1 MLAPRSTSAPP
12 PSSAPRP
19 ERAAVQPMRVIVT
32 RPAAQAADWVRRL
45 QAEHI
50 DAVPLPL
57 IGVAPAA
64 DASAVESAWA
74 TLATQRL
81 VVFVSPN
88 AVEHFFALRPAG
100 ARWPAGVLAGS
111 PGPGTTRSL
120 LDLGVPAA
128 HTVAPAAD
136 AAQFDSEALWQQLE
150 VQDWHGAGVLI
161 VRGDGGRDWLA
172 DTLRGRGA
180 QVAHVAAYRREA
192 PVFDAAQRSLLTAA
206 LHEPAAHLWYFSSSE
221 AIDHLE
227 RIAAVHEP
235 LRWAGAS
242 ALATHPRI
250 AARARRLGIGRVLES
265 RPPLEAV
272 VACIQS
278 LRS

>member
-1 MLAPRSTSAPP
+1 
-12 PSSAPRP
+12 
-19 ERAAVQPMRVIVT
+19 MRVIVT
-32 RPAAQAADWVRRL
+32 RPAAQAADWVLRL
-45 QAEHI
+45 RAEQI
-50 DAVPLPL
+50 DAVALPL

-64 DASAVESAWA
+64 DAAAVEDAWA

-88 AVEHFFALRPAG
+88 AAEHFFARRPAG
-100 ARWPAGVLAGS
+100 LRWPAGVLAGS

-120 LDLGVPAA
+120 LELGVPAA
-128 HTVAPAAD
+128 QTVSPAAD
-136 AAQFDSEALWQQLE
+136 SAQFDSEALWQQLTA
-150 VQDWHGAGVLI
+150 QDWQGAGALI

-172 DTLRGRGA
+172 DTLRSRGA
-180 QVAHVAAYRREA
+180 KVAHVAAYRREA
-192 PVFDAAQRSLLTAA
+192 PQLNAVQQALLAAA
-206 LHEPAAHLWYFSSSE
+206 LHAPAEQLWYFSSSE

-227 RIAAVHEP
+227 RVSVAFAP
-235 LRWAGAS
+235 LRWAEAR

-250 AARARRLGIGRVLES
+250 AERARQLGIVQVAEC

-278 LRS
+278 MRS

>member
-1 MLAPRSTSAPP
+1 ML
-12 PSSAPRP
+12 
-19 ERAAVQPMRVIVT
+19 RVIVT

-45 QAEHI
+45 GAAQI
-50 DAVPLPL
+50 DAVALPL
-57 IGVAPAA
+57 IGVAPAL
-64 DASAVESAWA
+64 DPTAVEAAWA

-100 ARWPAGVLAGS
+100 ACWPAAVLAGS
-111 PGPGTTRSL
+111 PGPGTTRTL
-120 LDLGVPAA
+120 LDLGVPGDQ
-128 HTVAPAAD
+128 TVAPAAD
-136 AAQFDSEALWQQLE
+136 AEQFDSEALWQQLAA
-150 VQDWHGAGVLI
+150 QDWQAAPVLI

-180 QVAHVAAYRREA
+180 HVAHVAAYRREA
-192 PVFDAAQRSLLTAA
+192 PVFDAAQRALLAA
-206 LHEPAAHLWYFSSSE
+206 SLHEPASHLWYFSSSE

-227 RIAAVHEP
+227 RLCVSFEAP
-235 LRWAGAS
+235 RWAEAR

-250 AARARRLGIGRVLES
+250 AERARQLGIARVTEC

-278 LRS
+278 MRS

>member
-1 MLAPRSTSAPP
+1 
-12 PSSAPRP
+12 
-19 ERAAVQPMRVIVT
+19 MRVIVT
-32 RPAAQAADWVRRL
+32 RPAAQAADWVLRL
-45 QAEHI
+45 HAEHV
-50 DAVPLPL
+50 DAVALPL

-64 DASAVESAWA
+64 DPAAVERAWA

-81 VVFVSPN
+81 VMFVSPN
-88 AVEHFFALRPAG
+88 AVEHFFALRPVG
-100 ARWPAGVLAGS
+100 VRWPAGVLAGS

-120 LDLGVPAA
+120 LGLGVPAA
-128 HTVAPAAD
+128 QTVAPADD
-136 AAQFDSEALWQQLE
+136 AVQFDSEALWQQLTAK
-150 VQDWHGAGVLI
+150 DWQGAGVLI
-161 VRGDGGRDWLA
+161 VRGDAGRDWLA

-180 QVAHVAAYRREA
+180 QVTHVAAYRREA
-192 PVFDAAQRSLLTAA
+192 PVFDAPQRSLLTAA

-227 RIAAVHEP
+227 RIVAALRP
-235 LRWAGAS
+235 LQWVDAS

-250 AARARRLGIGRVLES
+250 AARARLLGIGRVLES

-278 LRS
+278 WRS

>member
-1 MLAPRSTSAPP
+1 
-12 PSSAPRP
+12 
-19 ERAAVQPMRVIVT
+19 MRVIVT
-32 RPAAQAADWVRRL
+32 RPAAQAADWVARL
-45 QAEHI
+45 RAERI
-50 DAVPLPL
+50 DAVALPL

-64 DASAVESAWA
+64 DAAAVESAWA
-74 TLATQRL
+74 KLASQRL

-88 AVEHFFALRPAG
+88 AAEHFFALRPAG

-128 HTVAPAAD
+128 QTVAPAAD
-136 AAQFDSEALWQQLE
+136 ALQFDSEALWQQLAT
-150 VQDWHGAGVLI
+150 QDWQGAGVLI

-172 DTLRGRGA
+172 DTLRGCGA

-192 PVFDAAQRSLLTAA
+192 PVFDAAQKTLLAAA
-206 LHEPAAHLWYFSSSE
+206 LHEPASHLWYFSSSE
-221 AIDHLE
+221 AIEHLE
-227 RIAAVHEP
+227 RLAAACDP
-235 LRWAGAS
+235 LRWADAC

-250 AARARRLGIGRVLES
+250 AERARQLGIARVTEC

-278 LRS
+278 MRS

>member
-1 MLAPRSTSAPP
+1 
-12 PSSAPRP
+12 
-19 ERAAVQPMRVIVT
+19 MRVIVT
-32 RPAAQAADWVRRL
+32 RPAAQAAEWVLRL
-45 QAEHI
+45 QAEQI
-50 DAVPLPL
+50 DAVALPL

-64 DASAVESAWA
+64 DAAAVESAWA
-74 TLATQRL
+74 KLGTQRL

-88 AVEHFFALRPAG
+88 AVEHFFALRPG
-100 ARWPAGVLAGS
+100 GVRWPAGVLAGS
-111 PGPGTTRSL
+111 PGPGTTRCL

-128 HTVAPAAD
+128 QTVAPAAD
-136 AAQFDSEALWQQLE
+136 AAQFDSEALWLQLAA
-150 VQDWHGAGVLI
+150 QDWNGAQVLI

-180 QVAHVAAYRREA
+180 TVSHVAAYRREA
-192 PVFDAAQRSLLTAA
+192 PVFDAAQRSLLADA
-206 LHEPAAHLWYFSSSE
+206 LRAPASNLWYFSSSE

-227 RIAAVHEP
+227 RLSADFAP
-235 LRWAGAS
+235 LRWAEAR

-250 AARARRLGIGRVLES
+250 AERARQLGIAGVTEC

>member
-1 MLAPRSTSAPP
+1 ML
-12 PSSAPRP
+12 
-19 ERAAVQPMRVIVT
+19 RVIVT
-32 RPAAQAADWVRRL
+32 RPAVQAADWVRRL
-45 QAEHI
+45 GAEHI
-50 DAVPLPL
+50 DAVALPL

-64 DASAVESAWA
+64 DAAAVEAAWA

-88 AVEHFFALRPAG
+88 AVEHFFAGRPA
-100 ARWPAGVLAGS
+100 AMNWPAGVLAGS
-111 PGPGTTRSL
+111 PGPGTTRAL

-128 HTVAPAAD
+128 QTVAPAAD
-136 AAQFDSEALWQQLE
+136 AAQFDSEALWQQIAA
-150 VQDWHGAGVLI
+150 QDWQGAPVLI

-180 QVAHVAAYRREA
+180 QVGHVAAYRREA
-192 PVFDAAQRSLLTAA
+192 PVFDTAQRALLAAA
-206 LHEPAAHLWYFSSSE
+206 LGEPASHLWYFSSSE

-227 RIAAVHEP
+227 RVSAAFDP
-235 LRWAGAS
+235 PRWAEAR

-250 AARARRLGIGRVLES
+250 AERARRLGIARVTEC

>member
-1 MLAPRSTSAPP
+1 ML
-12 PSSAPRP
+12 
-19 ERAAVQPMRVIVT
+19 RVIVT

-45 QAEHI
+45 DAAQI
-50 DAVPLPL
+50 DAVALPL
-57 IGVAPAA
+57 IGVAPAP
-64 DASAVESAWA
+64 DAGAVEAAWA
-74 TLATQRL
+74 TLATRRL
-81 VVFVSPN
+81 VMFVSPN

-100 ARWPAGVLAGS
+100 AQWPAAVLAGS
-111 PGPGTTRSL
+111 PGPGTSRSL
-120 LDLGVPAA
+120 RDLGVPSAQ
-128 HTVAPAAD
+128 TVAPADD
-136 AAQFDSEALWQQLE
+136 AAQFDSESLWLQLAR
-150 VQDWHGAGVLI
+150 QDWQGARVLI

-180 QVAHVAAYRREA
+180 QVDHVAAYRREA
-192 PVFDAAQRSLLTAA
+192 PVFDAAQRALLAAA
-206 LHEPAAHLWYFSSSE
+206 LREPASHLWYFSSSE

-227 RIAAVHEP
+227 RHSAGLSP
-235 LRWAGAS
+235 RWAEAR

-250 AARARRLGIGRVLES
+250 AERARQLGIKRVTEC